1 MPDELAGAPT
11 ASAPGTDQG
20 TREPGKFPHSP
31 VLDGRW
37 WRPVVL
43 AAVAA
48 CAACGLIYE
57 LALLTLATTV
67 QGGGIVATSLIVAG
81 YVAALGL
88 GALLAKPFVDRAAS
102 AFAGVEAALG
112 LVGGV
117 SATALYVTFTSLGSQ
132 SSLVALVVATAAI
145 GALVGAEVPLLM
157 ALLQTGRRSGGEE
170 TGRTLANL
178 NAADYLGALI
188 GGLLWPFLLLPNMG
202 MQQAAAVTGLVNVGA
217 AAILLALVLR
227 HFLPRARTVAAG
239 LALAIA
245 AVLLGTLLVAVDDV
259 TEWSRARLYPDPVV
273 AHTQSAY
280 QEIVVTNARY
290 NGRTDRRLYLDGT
303 LQYSSLDEYRYTES
317 LVQPAM
323 AERPSDVLVLGGGD
337 GLAARDLLKVP
348 GVRRVVQVELD
359 PAVLQLARTRLLE
372 DNEGALDDPR
382 VDVVVDDAFAWL
394 RRGGDG
400 AVPEGG
406 FGAVLVDL
414 PDPRSAA
421 LSRLYSQEFYG
432 LIRQVVSDDGLM
444 VVQSGSPYSTPHQF
458 WRTESTVRSAG
469 WGTTPYH
476 VHVPTFGDWGFV
488 LASKSGVPPELRL
501 RPDVEGLR
509 YLHAGILEAA
519 AEFGHDVAP
528 MDLEPSTLD
537 KPKILEDSRKGFER

>member
-1 MPDELAGAPT
+1 MPLAAEKSDTVATARIPT
-11 ASAPGTDQG
+11 
-20 TREPGKFPHSP
+20 
-31 VLDGRW
+31 GRW

-43 AAVAA
+43 ASVAA

-67 QGGGIVATSLIVAG
+67 LGGGIVATSLIVAG
-81 YVAALGL
+81 FVAALGL
-88 GALLAKPFVDRAAS
+88 GALLAKPFVDSAAS
-102 AFAGVEAALG
+102 TFVWVEGALG

-117 SATALYVTFTSLGSQ
+117 SATLLYVAFTTLGSQ
-132 SSLVALVVATAAI
+132 TGSLVVLVLATAAI

-157 ALLQTGRRSGGEE
+157 SLLQAGRLSGAEE

-178 NAADYLGALI
+178 NAADYLGAVV
-188 GGLLWPFLLLPNMG
+188 GGLLWPFLLLPTMG
-202 MQQAAAVTGLVNVGA
+202 MQQAAAVTGLVNIAA

-227 HFLPRARTVAAG
+227 HFLTRARAVAAG
-239 LALAIA
+239 LVLALVA
-245 AVLLGTLLVAVDDV
+245 ALLASLLVAVDDV
-259 TEWSRARLYPDPVV
+259 TEWSRARLYPDPVI

-280 QEIVVTNARY
+280 QEIVVTRAKY

-317 LVQPAM
+317 LVLPAV
-323 AERPSDVLVLGGGD
+323 AGRPSDVLVLGGGD
-337 GLAARDLLKVP
+337 GLAARELLGVP
-348 GVRRVVQVELD
+348 GIRRVVQVELD
-359 PAVLQLARTRLLE
+359 PAVLRIARTHLCA
-372 DNEGALDDPR
+372 DNEGALEDPR

-400 AVPEGG
+400 AVPVGG

-414 PDPRSAA
+414 PDPRNPA

-432 LIRQVVSDDGLM
+432 LVRQVVRDDGLM
-444 VVQSGSPYSTPHQF
+444 VVQSGSPYSTPHQY
-458 WRTESTVRSAG
+458 WRTVSTVRSAG

-488 LASKSGVPPELRL
+488 LASKAGTPPDLRL
-501 RPDVEGLR
+501 RTDVDDLR
-509 YLHAGILEAA
+509 YLDAGVLGTAT
-519 AEFGHDVAP
+519 EFGRDVAP

-537 KPKILEDSRKGFER
+537 RPRILDDTRRGFER

>member
-1 MPDELAGAPT
+1 MT
-11 ASAPGTDQG
+11 AERDATPETDTG
-20 TREPGKFPHSP
+20 PAVTIP
-31 VLDGRW
+31 VGRW

-43 AAVAA
+43 ASVAA

-57 LALLTLATTV
+57 LALITLATTV

-102 AFAGVEAALG
+102 SFIGVEAALG

-117 SATALYVTFTSLGSQ
+117 SATALYVTFTTLGSATG
-132 SSLVALVVATAAI
+132 SLVVLVLATAAI

-157 ALLQTGRRSGGEE
+157 ALLQTGRRSGAVEA
-170 TGRTLANL
+170 GRVLANL
-178 NAADYLGALI
+178 NAADYLGALV
-188 GGLLWPFLLLPNMG
+188 GGLLWPFLLLPALG
-202 MQQAAAVTGLVNVGA
+202 MQHAAAITGLVNIA
-217 AAILLALVLR
+217 AASVLLVLVLR
-227 HFLPRARTVAAG
+227 GFLTRRQTAVAG
-239 LALAIA
+239 LALAVVA
-245 AVLLGTLLVAVDDV
+245 ALLGTLLVVVDNV
-259 TEWSRARLYPDPVV
+259 TEWSRARLYSDPVIT
-273 AHTQSAY
+273 HTQSAY
-280 QEIVVTNARY
+280 QEIVVTEATY
-290 NGRTDRRLYLDGT
+290 KGTTDRRLYLDGT

-317 LVQPAM
+317 LVQPAV
-323 AERPSDVLVLGGGD
+323 ARRPSDVLVLGGGD
-337 GLAARDLLKVP
+337 GLAARDLLEVP

-359 PAVLQLARTRLLE
+359 PAVLELARTELRE

-382 VDVVVDDAFAWL
+382 VDVVVDDAFSWL

-400 AVPEGG
+400 AVPPGG

-414 PDPRSAA
+414 PDPRTPA
-421 LSRLYSQEFYG
+421 LSRLYSREFYG
-432 LIRQVVSDDGLM
+432 LVRQVTGDHALM

-458 WRTESTVRSAG
+458 WRTGATVRSAG

-488 LASKSGVPPELRL
+488 LASPGDRAPELRM
-501 RPDVEGLR
+501 RDDVDGLR
-509 YLHAGILEAA
+509 FLDAGVLRAA
-519 AEFGHDVAP
+519 GEFGRDVAP

-537 KPKILEDSRKGFER
+537 RPRILDDSRRGFER

>member
-1 MPDELAGAPT
+1 M
-11 ASAPGTDQG
+11 
-20 TREPGKFPHSP
+20 
-31 VLDGRW
+31 
-37 WRPVVL
+37 
-43 AAVAA
+43 AA

-102 AFAGVEAALG
+102 TFVGIEAALG

-117 SATALYVTFTSLGSQ
+117 SATALYITFTSLGTQ
-132 SSLVALVVATAAI
+132 SSLVALVVATAVI

-157 ALLQTGRRSGGEE
+157 ALLQTGRRSGAEE
-170 TGRTLANL
+170 AGRTLANL
-178 NAADYLGALI
+178 NAADYLGALV
-188 GGLLWPFLLLPNMG
+188 GGLLWPFLLLPTMG
-202 MQQAAAVTGLVNVGA
+202 MQQASAVTGLVNIGA

-227 HFLPRARTVAAG
+227 HFLPRARTIAAG
-239 LALAIA
+239 LSLLLAA
-245 AVLLGTLLVAVDDV
+245 ALLGALLVAVDDI
-259 TEWSRARLYPDPVV
+259 TEWSRSRLYPDPVV
-273 AHTQSAY
+273 THTQSAY
-280 QEIVVTNARY
+280 QEIVVTSARY

-317 LVQPAM
+317 LVQPAV
-323 AERPSDVLVLGGGD
+323 ANRPGEVLVLGGGD

-348 GVRRVVQVELD
+348 GIRKVVQVELD
-359 PAVLQLARTRLLE
+359 PAVLELARTRLYD
-372 DNEGALDDPR
+372 DNGGSLDDPR
-382 VDVVVDDAFAWL
+382 VDVVVDDAFTWL

-400 AVPEGG
+400 MVPAGG

-414 PDPRSAA
+414 PDPRNAA

-432 LIRQVVSDDGLM
+432 LIRQVVSEDGLM

-469 WGTTPYH
+469 WSTTPYH

-488 LASKSGVPPELRL
+488 LAGPGEDPPQLRL
-501 RPDVEGLR
+501 RPDVDGLR
-509 YLHAGILEAA
+509 YLDAGVLAA
-519 AEFGHDVAP
+519 ASEFGRDVAP

-537 KPKILEDSRKGFER
+537 QPRILDDSRRGFER

>member
-1 MPDELAGAPT
+1 MPPAVGRFRG
-11 ASAPGTDQG
+11 GTVVR
-20 TREPGKFPHSP
+20 TPA
-31 VLDGRW
+31 GRW

-43 AAVAA
+43 ASVAA
-48 CAACGLIYE
+48 CAACGLVYE

-102 AFAGVEAALG
+102 TFIGVEAALG

-117 SATALYVTFTSLGSQ
+117 SATALYVTFTTLGSQ
-132 SSLVALVVATAAI
+132 TGSLVLLVLATAAI

-157 ALLQTGRRSGGEE
+157 SLLQTGRQSGAEE

-178 NAADYLGALI
+178 NAADYLGAVV
-188 GGLLWPFLLLPNMG
+188 GGLLWPFLLLPTMG
-202 MQQAAAVTGLVNVGA
+202 MQQAAAVTGLVNIGA

-227 HFLPRARTVAAG
+227 HFLSRARVVSASLVLALVAA
-239 LALAIA
+239 LL
-245 AVLLGTLLVAVDDV
+245 AVLVVAVDDV
-259 TEWSRARLYPDPVV
+259 TEWSRARLYPDPVIV
-273 AHTQSAY
+273 HTQSAY
-280 QEIVVTNARY
+280 QEIVVTRARY
-290 NGRTDRRLYLDGT
+290 HGRTDRRLYLDGT

-317 LVQPAM
+317 LVLPAV
-323 AERPSDVLVLGGGD
+323 ARRPGDVLILGGGD
-337 GLAARDLLKVP
+337 GLAARDLLEIP
-348 GVRRVVQVELD
+348 GIRRVVQVELD
-359 PAVLQLARTRLLE
+359 PAVLEIARTHLRV
-372 DNEGALDDPR
+372 DNEGALEDPR

-394 RRGGDG
+394 RRDGDG
-400 AVPEGG
+400 AVPAGG

-414 PDPRSAA
+414 PDPRSPA

-432 LIRQVVSDDGLM
+432 LVRQVVREDGLM
-444 VVQSGSPYSTPHQF
+444 VVQSGSPYSTPRQF
-458 WRTESTVRSAG
+458 WRTEATVGSAG

-488 LASKSGVPPELRL
+488 LAAKDGRPPDLRL
-501 RPDVEGLR
+501 RSDVDELR
-509 YLHAGILEAA
+509 YLDAGVLRSA
-519 AEFGHDVAP
+519 AEFGLDVAP

-537 KPKILEDSRKGFER
+537 RPRILEDTRQGFER

>member
-1 MPDELAGAPT
+1 M
-11 ASAPGTDQG
+11 
-20 TREPGKFPHSP
+20 
-31 VLDGRW
+31 
-37 WRPVVL
+37 L

-81 YVAALGL
+81 YVAALGF

-102 AFAGVEAALG
+102 AFVGVEAALG
-112 LVGGV
+112 LIGGV
-117 SATALYVTFTSLGSQ
+117 SATVLYVTFTSLGSQ

-157 ALLQTGRRSGGEE
+157 ALLQTGRRSGAEE
-170 TGRTLANL
+170 SGRTLANL

-188 GGLLWPFLLLPNMG
+188 GGLLWPFLLLPSMG
-202 MQQAAAVTGLVNVGA
+202 MQQAAAVTGLVNIGA
-217 AAILLALVLR
+217 AALLLALVLR
-227 HFLPRARTVAAG
+227 HFLPRARTILSGLTLALVAA
-239 LALAIA
+239 
-245 AVLLGTLLVAVDDV
+245 LLGTLLVAVDDV

-273 AHTQSAY
+273 AHAQSAY
-280 QEIVVTNARY
+280 QEIVVTSAKY
-290 NGRTDRRLYLDGT
+290 KGRTDRRLYLDGT
-303 LQYSSLDEYRYTES
+303 LQYSSLDEHRYTES
-317 LVQPAM
+317 VVQPAV
-323 AERPSDVLVLGGGD
+323 ASRPSEVLILGGGD

-348 GVRRVVQVELD
+348 GIRRVVQVELD
-359 PAVLQLARTRLLE
+359 PMVLQVARTQLLE
-372 DNEGALDDPR
+372 DNEGSLGDPR

-394 RRGGDG
+394 RRDGDG

-406 FGAVLVDL
+406 FGAVVVDL

-432 LIRQVVSDDGLM
+432 LIRRVVSDDGLM

-458 WRTESTVRSAG
+458 WRTESTIRSAG
-469 WGTTPYH
+469 WGTKPYH

-488 LASKSGVPPELRL
+488 LASSRGAQPDLRL
-501 RPDVEGLR
+501 RPDVGGLR
-509 YLHAGILEAA
+509 YLDAGVLDAA
-519 AEFGHDVAP
+519 AEFGRDVAP

-537 KPKILEDSRKGFER
+537 KPLILDDSRRGFER

>member
-1 MPDELAGAPT
+1 MLA
-11 ASAPGTDQG
+11 S
-20 TREPGKFPHSP
+20 
-31 VLDGRW
+31 
-37 WRPVVL
+37 
-43 AAVAA
+43 VAA

-102 AFAGVEAALG
+102 TFVGVEAALG

-117 SATALYVTFTSLGSQ
+117 SATALYVTFTTLGSQ
-132 SSLVALVVATAAI
+132 TGSLVVLVLATAAI

-157 ALLQTGRRSGGEE
+157 ALLQTGRRSGARE

-178 NAADYLGALI
+178 NAADYLGALV
-188 GGLLWPFLLLPNMG
+188 GGLAWPFLLLPTMG
-202 MQQAAAVTGLVNVGA
+202 MQQAAAVTGLVNIGA
-217 AAILLALVLR
+217 AAILLVLVLR
-227 HFLPRARTVAAG
+227 HFLPRARAVAAG
-239 LALAIA
+239 VVLALVATLLA
-245 AVLLGTLLVAVDDV
+245 ALLVAVDDV
-259 TEWSRARLYPDPVV
+259 TEWSRAQLYSDPVI

-280 QEIVVTNARY
+280 QEIVVTRSTY

-317 LVQPAM
+317 LVQPAV
-323 AERPSDVLVLGGGD
+323 ADRPSEVLVLGGGD
-337 GLAARDLLKVP
+337 GLAARDLLEVP
-348 GVRRVVQVELD
+348 GIRRVVQVELD
-359 PAVLQLARTRLLE
+359 PAVLRIARTLLRE

-382 VDVVVDDAFAWL
+382 VNVVVDDAFAWL

-400 AVPEGG
+400 LVPAGG

-414 PDPRSAA
+414 PDPRSPA
-421 LSRLYSQEFYG
+421 LSRLYSREFYG
-432 LIRQVVSDDGLM
+432 LVRQVVRDDGLM
-444 VVQSGSPYSTPHQF
+444 VVQSGSPYSTPHQY
-458 WRTESTVRSAG
+458 WRTESTIRSAG

-488 LASKSGVPPELRL
+488 LASESGTPPDLRL
-501 RPDVEGLR
+501 RPDVDGLR
-509 YLHAGILEAA
+509 YLDPGVLEAA
-519 AEFGHDVAP
+519 AEFARDVAP

-537 KPKILEDSRKGFER
+537 RPRILADARRGFER

>member
-1 MPDELAGAPT
+1 MPDEVAAATPEAEAESIG
-11 ASAPGTDQG
+11 ASADVRAPA
-20 TREPGKFPHSP
+20 
-31 VLDGRW
+31 GRW

-43 AAVAA
+43 ASVAA

-81 YVAALGL
+81 YVAALGF
-88 GALLAKPFVDRAAS
+88 GALLAKPFVNRAAS
-102 AFAGVEAALG
+102 SFVGVEAALG

-117 SATALYVTFTSLGSQ
+117 SATLLYVTFTSLGPQ

-157 ALLQTGRRSGGEE
+157 ALLQTGRQSGAQE

-178 NAADYLGALI
+178 NAADYLGALV
-188 GGLLWPFLLLPNMG
+188 GGLLWPFLLLPTMG
-202 MQQAAAVTGLVNVGA
+202 MQQAAAVTGLVNIGA
-217 AAILLALVLR
+217 AAVVLTLVLR
-227 HFLPRARTVAAG
+227 HFLPRGRTIAAG
-239 LALAIA
+239 MVLALV
-245 AVLLGTLLVAVDDV
+245 AVLLGALLVAVDDV
-259 TEWSRARLYPDPVV
+259 TEWSRARLYPDPVIF
-273 AHTQSAY
+273 HTQSAY
-280 QEIVVTNARY
+280 QEIVVTRAKY
-290 NGRTDRRLYLDGT
+290 KGRTDRRLYLDGT

-317 LVQPAM
+317 LVQPAV
-323 AERPSDVLVLGGGD
+323 AAHPSDVLILGGGD
-337 GLAARDLLKVP
+337 GLAARDLLEVP
-348 GVRRVVQVELD
+348 GIRRIVQVELD
-359 PAVLQLARTRLLE
+359 PAVLEIAGTHLLE
-372 DNEGALDDPR
+372 DNEGALEDPR
-382 VDVVVDDAFAWL
+382 VNVVVDDAFAWL

-400 AVPEGG
+400 AVPPGG

-432 LIRQVVSDDGLM
+432 LVGQVVSDDGLM

-458 WRTESTVRSAG
+458 WRTETTVRSAG

-488 LASKSGVPPELRL
+488 LASRSEERPALRL

-509 YLHAGILEAA
+509 FLDDGVLEAA
-519 AEFGHDVAP
+519 TEFGQDVAP

-537 KPKILEDSRKGFER
+537 RPTILDDSRRGLER

>member
-1 MPDELAGAPT
+1 MPPAAEKSDTVATARIPT
-11 ASAPGTDQG
+11 
-20 TREPGKFPHSP
+20 
-31 VLDGRW
+31 GRW

-43 AAVAA
+43 ASVAA

-67 QGGGIVATSLIVAG
+67 LGGGIVATSLIVAG
-81 YVAALGL
+81 FVAALGL

-102 AFAGVEAALG
+102 TFVWVEGALG

-117 SATALYVTFTSLGSQ
+117 SATLLYVAFTTLGSQ
-132 SSLVALVVATAAI
+132 TGSLVVLVLATAAI

-157 ALLQTGRRSGGEE
+157 ALLQAGRLSGAEE

-178 NAADYLGALI
+178 NAADYLGAVV
-188 GGLLWPFLLLPNMG
+188 GGLLWPFLLLPTMG
-202 MQQAAAVTGLVNVGA
+202 MQQAAAVTGLVNIAA

-227 HFLPRARTVAAG
+227 HFLTRARAVAAG
-239 LALAIA
+239 LVLALVA
-245 AVLLGTLLVAVDDV
+245 ALLASLLVAVDDV
-259 TEWSRARLYPDPVV
+259 TEWSRARLYPDPVI

-280 QEIVVTNARY
+280 QEIVVTRAKY

-317 LVQPAM
+317 LVLPAV
-323 AERPSDVLVLGGGD
+323 AGRPSDVLVLGGGD
-337 GLAARDLLKVP
+337 GLAARDLLGVP
-348 GVRRVVQVELD
+348 GIRRVVQVELD
-359 PAVLQLARTRLLE
+359 PAVLRIARTHLRA
-372 DNEGALDDPR
+372 DNEGALEDPR

-400 AVPEGG
+400 AVPVGG

-414 PDPRSAA
+414 PDPRNPA

-432 LIRQVVSDDGLM
+432 LVRQVVRDDGLM
-444 VVQSGSPYSTPHQF
+444 VVQSGSPYSTPHQY
-458 WRTESTVRSAG
+458 WRTVSTVRSAG

-488 LASKSGVPPELRL
+488 LASKDGTPPDLRL
-501 RPDVEGLR
+501 RTDVDDLR
-509 YLHAGILEAA
+509 YLDAGVLGTAT
-519 AEFGHDVAP
+519 EFGRDVAP

-537 KPKILEDSRKGFER
+537 RPRILDDTRRGFER

>member
-1 MPDELAGAPT
+1 MPDRPPFDAGEEVVVPFL
-11 ASAPGTDQG
+11 G
-20 TREPGKFPHSP
+20 
-31 VLDGRW
+31 GRW

-88 GALLAKPFVDRAAS
+88 GALLAKPFVNRAA
-102 AFAGVEAALG
+102 ATFMGIETALG

-117 SATALYVTFTSLGSQ
+117 SATALYVTFTSLGTQ
-132 SSLVALVVATAAI
+132 SSLVVLALATAMI

-157 ALLQTGRRSGGEE
+157 ALLQTGRRSGAQEA
-170 TGRTLANL
+170 GRTLANL
-178 NAADYLGALI
+178 NAADYLGALV
-188 GGLLWPFLLLPNMG
+188 GGLVWPFVLLPVMG
-202 MQQAAAVTGLVNVGA
+202 MQQATAVTGLVNIGA

-227 HFLPRARTVAAG
+227 HFLPRARTIAAG
-239 LALAIA
+239 FSLAVV
-245 AVLLGTLLVAVDDV
+245 AVLLGLLLVAVDDV

-273 AHTQSAY
+273 AHSQSAY
-280 QEIVVTNARY
+280 QEIVVTSARY

-323 AERPSDVLVLGGGD
+323 SGRPAEVLILGGGD
-337 GLAARDLLKVP
+337 GLAARDVLEVP

-359 PAVLQLARTRLLE
+359 PAVLELARTVLYD
-372 DNEGALDDPR
+372 DNAGSLDDPR
-382 VDVVVDDAFAWL
+382 VDVVADDAFTWL

-400 AVPEGG
+400 MVPAGG

-414 PDPRSAA
+414 PDPRNAA
-421 LSRLYSQEFYG
+421 LSRLYSQEFYAM
-432 LIRQVVSDDGLM
+432 IRRVVSEDGLM

-458 WRTESTVRSAG
+458 WRVESTVRSAG

-476 VHVPTFGDWGFV
+476 VHVPTFGDWGYV
-488 LASKSGVPPELRL
+488 LAGTGQEPPLLRL
-501 RPDVEGLR
+501 RQDVDGLKYLDEGVL
-509 YLHAGILEAA
+509 AA
-519 AEFGHDVAP
+519 AGEFGRDVSP
-528 MDLEPSTLD
+528 LDLAPSTLD
-537 KPKILEDSRKGFER
+537 QPRILDDSRRGFER

>member
-1 MPDELAGAPT
+1 M
-11 ASAPGTDQG
+11 
-20 TREPGKFPHSP
+20 
-31 VLDGRW
+31 
-37 WRPVVL
+37 
-43 AAVAA
+43 AA

-102 AFAGVEAALG
+102 TFVGIEAALG

-117 SATALYVTFTSLGSQ
+117 SATALYVTFTSLGTQ
-132 SSLVALVVATAAI
+132 SSLVALVVATAVI

-157 ALLQTGRRSGGEE
+157 ALLQTGRRSGAEE
-170 TGRTLANL
+170 AGRTLANL
-178 NAADYLGALI
+178 NAADYLGALV
-188 GGLLWPFLLLPNMG
+188 GGLLWPFLLLPTMG
-202 MQQAAAVTGLVNVGA
+202 MQQASAVTGLVNIGA

-227 HFLPRARTVAAG
+227 HFLPRARTIAAG
-239 LALAIA
+239 LSLLLAA
-245 AVLLGTLLVAVDDV
+245 ALLGALLVAVDDI
-259 TEWSRARLYPDPVV
+259 TEWSRSRLYPDPVV
-273 AHTQSAY
+273 THTQSAY
-280 QEIVVTNARY
+280 QEIVVTSARY

-317 LVQPAM
+317 LVQPAV
-323 AERPSDVLVLGGGD
+323 ANRPGEVLVLGGGD

-348 GVRRVVQVELD
+348 GIRKVVQVELD
-359 PAVLQLARTRLLE
+359 PAVLELARTRLYD
-372 DNEGALDDPR
+372 DNGGSLDDPR
-382 VDVVVDDAFAWL
+382 VDVVVDDAFTWL

-400 AVPEGG
+400 MVPAGG

-432 LIRQVVSDDGLM
+432 LIRQVVSEDGLM

-469 WGTTPYH
+469 WSTTPYH

-488 LASKSGVPPELRL
+488 LAGPGEDPPQLRL
-501 RPDVEGLR
+501 RPDVDGLR
-509 YLHAGILEAA
+509 YLDAGVLAA
-519 AEFGHDVAP
+519 ASEFGRDVSP

-537 KPKILEDSRKGFER
+537 QPRILDDSRRGFER